1 MKDTKCLYWRYHV
14 YKSLLEPYITLD
26 LNYDSE
32 KGQIIT
38 ILLQNTNDWIS
49 NLKVFQLANRQAA

>member
-1 MKDTKCLYWRYHV
+1 MKTGIMKDTKCLYWKYHV
-14 YKSLLEPYITLD
+14 CKSLLEPYITLD

-38 ILLQNTNDWIS
+38 ILLQNTND
-49 NLKVFQLANRQAA
+49 